1 MERRGEC
8 GWRRAAWAAATR
20 GRLAASTASQTGSE
34 RDLVLAAFW
43 ILDPL
48 YTALGYVLAWF
59 YEVIPDYG
67 VAIVLLTVAVRLVT
81 FPLTAKQAK
90 AQQALQKVQPELKR
104 LQAKYK
110 NDKQKLNEEM
120 MRFYKENHVNPFG
133 SCLPL
138 LIQMPV
144 LIVLYRLII
153 GLTGSA
159 IVAVMIVAAVTT
171 GPLAGV
177 SVEGGQ
183 IKGGAISKAGVVTKG
198 TLEGAVA
205 KVNGSV
211 VGTVAG
217 AQVVNGKIPTAQVVN
232 AKAVVGTLTD
242 LSVQGGRL
250 VGEPKHVPKNSSL
263 QKALVHSGGT
273 MDSFGMD
280 LSKSAAKVTDSGVI
294 PYFILILGVMATGY
308 YQQRQLTARQ
318 PRNGGTNQQMQAIG
332 KIFPVMFG
340 VISYTIPAGVV
351 VYFLVS
357 NLWQIGQQAFIFR
370 NQELPTPGSDSKKAT
385 PTKSDDRSGK
395 GKPTPSAKANS
406 KSQAKGR
413 PSPRSNGK
421 PGRRQGRGSTA
432 RDARSRNEQR
442 NAADRRRAAPK
453 SVPPKPSPPKD
464 DK

>member
-1 MERRGEC
+1 VILS
-8 GWRRAAWAAATR
+8 AL
-20 GRLAASTASQTGSE
+20 LAKS
-34 RDLVLAAFW
+34 FW

-59 YEVIPDYG
+59 YGVIPNYG
-67 VAIVLLTVAVRLVT
+67 VAIILLTVAVRLVT

-90 AQQALQKVQPELKR
+90 AQQSLQKVQPELKR

-120 MRFYKENHVNPFG
+120 MKFYKENHVNPFG

-159 IVAVMIVAAVTT
+159 ILGFTIAVAVTT

-177 SVEGGQ
+177 TIDGGQ
-183 IKGGAISKAGVVTKG
+183 IKGGTLSKQHVVVDG
-198 TLEGAVA
+198 TLEGATA

-211 VGTVAG
+211 VGTVAD
-217 AQVVNGKIPTAQVVN
+217 AEVKNGKIPTAQVVN
-232 AKAVVGTLTD
+232 GKAVVGTLDD
-242 LSVQGGRL
+242 LTVQGEKASV
-250 VGEPKHVPKNSSL
+250 VGQPKHVPTSSKL
-263 QKALVHSGGT
+263 HKALVKSGGE

-280 LSKSAAKVTDSGVI
+280 LSKSAAKVTDSSAI

-318 PRNGGTNQQMQAIG
+318 PKTAGGSGGGSSQQMQAIG

-357 NLWQIGQQAFIFR
+357 NIWQIGQQAFIFR
-370 NQELPTPGSDSKKAT
+370 NQELPPSSGDTKKAGSPKAGGGT
-385 PTKSDDRSGK
+385 AATKTKPSEKPTNKANKLGAKSSGK
-395 GKPTPSAKANS
+395 GATP
-406 KSQAKGR
+406 
-413 PSPRSNGK
+413 PRSNGK
-421 PGRRQGRGSTA
+421 SARRSGPQSK
-432 RDARSRNEQR
+432 NQQR
-442 NAADRRRAAPK
+442 NAADRRRGAPK
-453 SVPPKPSPPKD
+453 SMPPKKTPRKD
-464 DK
+464 EP